1 MGVILAATHSSG
13 KHSEYFADIGITL
26 LGLSFTGTSCGH
38 IDEGIFDDELMTGYV
53 DSVSKFPWVDTTQS
67 LKSSITNPSQVLGS
81 ARICIGVAA
90 QE

>member
-53 DSVSKFPWVDTTQS
+53 DSVS
-67 LKSSITNPSQVLGS
+67 
-81 ARICIGVAA
+81 
-90 QE
+90 